1 MKYGHDIIWKG
12 MIIMRLLIN
21 KKDLAL
27 LLEQKRDYIGNRVAV
42 DTVIAGI

>member
-21 KKDLAL
+21 KIK
-27 LLEQKRDYIGNRVAV
+27 QNTAV
-42 DTVIAGI
+42 QVPQNLVQ